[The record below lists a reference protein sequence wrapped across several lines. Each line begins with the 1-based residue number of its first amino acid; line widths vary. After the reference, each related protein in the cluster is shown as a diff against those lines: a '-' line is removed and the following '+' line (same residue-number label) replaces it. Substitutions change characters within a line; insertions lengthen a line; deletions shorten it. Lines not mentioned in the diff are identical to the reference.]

1 MPALGT
7 REGGGWVRGWMRGAV
22 GLWWGAKREP
32 RGTYGEHECDILC
45 GTFMASRTGETDTR
59 VAALIAAGGIATG
72 VATFV
77 AVLVA
82 QGVPPAVATLVARPV
97 TGGQAGSCVAAG
109 RNAAAMLA
117 RREVSRR
124 RAGRGEQ
131 TSRSRSSSQTIPGA
145 AADRVGRRLPT
156 RSARGASRREMGA
169 PSRWR
174 WRALRR

>member
-1 MPALGT
+1 MEHA
-7 REGGGWVRGWMRGAV
+7 REVGGYGVGRGARSVCGGGQS
-22 GLWWGAKREP
+22 EP
-32 RGTYGEHECDILC
+32 RGIWAEHECDILC
-45 GTFMASRTGETDTR
+45 GAERASRTGETDAR
-59 VAALIAAGGIATG
+59 VAVLIAAGGIATG

-82 QGVPPAVATLVARPV
+82 QGFPPAVATLVARPV

-109 RNAAAMLA
+109 RNAAAKLA
-117 RREVSRR
+117 RREVSMR

-174 WRALRR
+174 WRALRG